1 MLHCGI
7 VRAGTDAGDR
17 YRSETMLHSLLVL
30 LAVAAAPGDFVR
42 DEQSGSLDFHYEWPA
57 AVNAVPR
64 LRAALQADMAHDH
77 RLALSYVADSRRL
90 ARQNHIDFQP
100 HDYSKSWTIA
110 GTSARLIS
118 LTADLGAFTGG
129 AHPNSAYFGLTWDR
143 ASDRA
148 VPVATLLGP
157 ALLRRLRARFCAA
170 LNAQRAENRGE
181 PVRPDPA
188 DPFTTCPA
196 FAELVLAPADGN
208 HNGRFER
215 LDVLIA
221 PYLAGAY
228 VEGSYEVEV
237 RLDAGDVAAVPAV
250 WRASFEA
257 ARR

>member
-1 MLHCGI
+1 VG
-7 VRAGTDAGDR
+7 RF
-17 YRSETMLHSLLVL
+17 LLLPL

-42 DEQSGSLDFHYEWPA
+42 DEQTASLDFHYEWPA
-57 AVNAVPR
+57 GVNAVPR

-77 RLALSYVADSRRL
+77 RLALSFVAENRRR
-90 ARQNHIDFQP
+90 ARQNHFEVQP

-129 AHPNSAYFGLTWDR
+129 AHPNSSYFGLLWDR
-143 ASDRA
+143 AADRA
-148 VPVATLLGP
+148 VPAATLLGP
-157 ALLRRLRARFCAA
+157 ALLGRLRPRFCAA

-181 PVRPDPA
+181 PVHPDPA

-208 HNGRFER
+208 RNGRYER

-228 VEGSYEVEV
+228 VEGSYEVEI
-237 RLDAGDVAAVPAV
+237 RFDAGDVAAVPPA
-250 WRASFEA
+250 WRASFEV